1 MSYKKTS
8 AHFSDMVHLE
18 KCAENVREI
27 NNL

>member
-27 NNL
+27 KKL